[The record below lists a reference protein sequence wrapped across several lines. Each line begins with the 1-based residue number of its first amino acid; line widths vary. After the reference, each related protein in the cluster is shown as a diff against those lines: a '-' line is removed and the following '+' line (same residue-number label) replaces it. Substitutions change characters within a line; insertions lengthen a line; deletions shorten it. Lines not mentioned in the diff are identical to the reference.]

1 MTRLE
6 SYIRRQ
12 VNQMEKMLVFSI
24 HPNTI
29 RVWIDMFNEN
39 ESKKGDKEDWIL
51 EMYKEKPDEFSIPN
65 KQQLQ

>member
-12 VNQMEKMLVFSI
+12 VNQMEKMLVFNI

-29 RVWIDMFNEN
+29 KVWIDMFNEN
-39 ESKKGDKEDWIL
+39 ESKRGDKEDWIL
-51 EMYKEKPDEFSIPN
+51 EMYKEKPDEFSVPN

>member
-12 VNQMEKMLVFSI
+12 VNELERNLVFDVPTDSI
-24 HPNTI
+24 
-29 RVWIDMFNEN
+29 RAWIDVFNEN

-51 EMYKEKPDEFSIPN
+51 EMYKERPEEFSIPS

>member
-12 VNQMEKMLVFSI
+12 VNELERNLVFDV
-24 HPNTI
+24 PTDTI
-29 RVWIDMFNEN
+29 RAWIDVFNEN

-51 EMYKEKPDEFSIPN
+51 EMYKEGSDEFSIPN
-65 KQQLQ
+65 NQQLK